1 MEHKTASVDERPG
14 ARQEARAG
22 GRPSTRSG
30 PRSGA
35 LDMRPDEAPDGA
47 GDSGG
52 LDGRVGRIIRQTLA
66 DQVYGDLKELLLAG
80 RVAPGE
86 RFTLR
91 GLASSIGTSAMP
103 VREAVSRLVAEN
115 ALEVLPNR
123 AVRVPLM
130 SQARFIELRLIRTS
144 LEGLAAALA
153 AETASESEIDE
164 VMRFERLFAAER
176 EEGKLDGAAAMRF
189 NKDLHFALYRAAHL
203 PTLMQMI
210 EGLWLQIGPVLNLDF
225 SAGPERLREG
235 QAHVHHANL
244 LAALRSRDADGARKA
259 LIADIW
265 SAGDFILS
273 RGVLA
278 N

>member
-1 MEHKTASVDERPG
+1 MEHKTASADETVQR
-14 ARQEARAG
+14 E
-22 GRPSTRSG
+22 
-30 PRSGA
+30 
-35 LDMRPDEAPDGA
+35 DDGTPP
-47 GDSGG
+47 G
-52 LDGRVGRIIRQTLA
+52 LDGRVGRIVRQTLA

-80 RVAPGE
+80 RAAPGE

-91 GLASSIGTSAMP
+91 GLASAIGTSAMP

-130 SQARFIELRLIRTS
+130 PRARFEELRLIRSS
-144 LEGLAAALA
+144 LEGLAAATAAAAATDAELA
-153 AETASESEIDE
+153 E
-164 VMRFERLFAAER
+164 VVRCADLFAAER
-176 EEGKLDGAAAMRF
+176 AKKRPDGAAAMRH

-225 SAGPERLREG
+225 RAGPERVRQGE
-235 QAHVHHANL
+235 AHIHHAALVAAL
-244 LAALRSRDADGARKA
+244 LARDPQAARTALV
-259 LIADIW
+259 ADIW

-273 RGVLA
+273 RGILPD
-278 N
+278 